1 MTMTKKGGRKSGLTF
16 PYRSCRIWGSGG
28 GPKNGGSFGLPYKI
42 YGDPPGAGE
51 RSTASSGTP
60 GGTDPRGRCPGRHV
74 EYGGRAC
81 TLSAER
87 IPNPASPGHVE
98 VHMYFVWGTLY
109 ADALILERFGL
120 RHTNTWGIHH
130 VIWLT
135 NECIFPKVDRWGRIY
150 FECIS
155 AIKKNTIQITRSDS
169 VSYHLQLVKLQLTIG
184 HKLHKWF

>member
-1 MTMTKKGGRKSGLTF
+1 MWSTKHKVRFALFDHRGHGRTF
-16 PYRSCRIWGSGG
+16 SHISLYKFVYYPYRSCRIWGSGG
-28 GPKNGGSFGLPYKI
+28 GPNCGRSFGLPYKI

-87 IPNPASPGHVE
+87 TPNPASPGHVE
-98 VHMYFVWGTLY
+98 VHMYFVWGTY
-109 ADALILERFGL
+109 TADELILERFGL
-120 RHTNTWGIHH
+120 RHTNTWGTHH

-150 FECIS
+150 FGG
-155 AIKKNTIQITRSDS
+155 
-169 VSYHLQLVKLQLTIG
+169 L
-184 HKLHKWF
+184 

>member
-1 MTMTKKGGRKSGLTF
+1 MYRGILRNSI

-28 GPKNGGSFGLPYKI
+28 GPKNGRSFGLPYKI

-87 IPNPASPGHVE
+87 TPNPASPGHVE
-98 VHMYFVWGTLY
+98 VHMYFVWGTYCPMRAHLGTLRAPPY
-109 ADALILERFGL
+109 KYMGHPPCNLADKHL
-120 RHTNTWGIHH
+120 H
-130 VIWLT
+130 
-135 NECIFPKVDRWGRIY
+135 IFQNSEGWQIY
-150 FECIS
+150 FGYWYKHTES
-155 AIKKNTIQITRSDS
+155 GFN
-169 VSYHLQLVKLQLTIG
+169 L
-184 HKLHKWF
+184 